1 MPSQQHTIQNPT
13 GLHARPA
20 RHFAE
25 VAATFSSTIR
35 VHKGTK
41 SVNGKSVLAMLTLGG
56 KYRDVIRIDAEGSDA
71 QAALEQLGRVIQQ
84 TFTE

>member
-25 VAATFSSTIR
+25 VAATFTSTIR
-35 VHKGTK
+35 VHKGAK
-41 SVNGKSVLAMLTLGG
+41 SVNGKSVLAMLTLGARH
-56 KYRDVIRIDAEGSDA
+56 RDVLRIEAEGADAE
-71 QAALEQLGRVIQQ
+71 AALEQLGRVIQQ
-84 TFTE
+84 TFAE

>member
-25 VAATFSSTIR
+25 TAATFTSTIR
-35 VHKGTK
+35 VHKGPK
-41 SVNGKSVLAMLTLGG
+41 AVNGKSVLAMLTLGAKHLDTLVLEVDG
-56 KYRDVIRIDAEGSDA
+56 PDADDA
-71 QAALEQLGRVIQQ
+71 LARLGRILQQ
-84 TFTE
+84 QFNE